1 MFTRFLFWPWFT
13 GLIFLIIGLF
23 VMRRN
28 IARAAGIDKLIALGP
43 ICFAAPLAA
52 FGAEHLAGARFLMQL
67 VPGWMPGRLFWA
79 YFVGVAL
86 IATAIS
92 FTLGRHVR
100 LSATSVGVM
109 FLLFVVLLHLP
120 NAAAHP
126 KDRFA
131 WAVVLR
137 DFSFGVGAW
146 AYAGSQEWHGERSN
160 WMVAMGRFGIGITL
174 LFFAIEHFLHPT
186 FAPGVPLEKVAPPWI
201 PAPSLWGYLTGAILL
216 AGSILILGTKRGNLG
231 AALVGLLIVVLTIV
245 VYAPLLVVATQ
256 ASEITEAI
264 NYIADTLLFAGALL
278 LLAQA
283 LGRRRSSSHL
293 ETTRV

>member
-23 VMRRN
+23 AVRGN
-28 IARAAGIDKLIALGP
+28 IARAAGIDKLVVLGP
-43 ICFAAPLAA
+43 IFFASPLAV

-86 IATAIS
+86 IASAIS

-100 LSATSVGVM
+100 LSGTLVGIM
-109 FLLFVVLLHLP
+109 FLLFVVLIHLP
-120 NAAAHP
+120 NAAVHP

-146 AYAGSQEWHGERSN
+146 AYAGSQEWNGERCN
-160 WMVAMGRFGIGITL
+160 WMVTVGRFGIGITL

-186 FAPGVPLEKVAPPWI
+186 FAPGVPLEKVTPPWI

-216 AGSILILGTKRGNLG
+216 AGSMVILGTKRGSLG
-231 AALVGLLIVVLTIV
+231 AALVGLLMVVLTIV
-245 VYAPLLVVATQ
+245 IYSPLLVVAKQGT
-256 ASEITEAI
+256 EINEAV
-264 NYIADTLLFAGALL
+264 NYIADTLLFGGALL

-283 LGRRRSSSHL
+283 LGRGSSSHFR
-293 ETTRV
+293 TT

>member
-1 MFTRFLFWPWFT
+1 VFTRFLFWPWFT

-23 VMRRN
+23 AMQRN
-28 IARAAGIDKLIALGP
+28 IARAAGIDKLVVLGP
-43 ICFAAPLAA
+43 IFFASPLAV

-86 IATAIS
+86 IASAIS

-100 LSATSVGVM
+100 LSGTLVGVM
-109 FLLFVVLLHLP
+109 FLLFVVLVHLP

-137 DFSFGVGAW
+137 DFSFGFGAW
-146 AYAGSQEWHGERSN
+146 AYAASQEWNGKRSN
-160 WMVAMGRFGIGITL
+160 WMVAVGRFGIGIAL

-186 FAPGVPLEKVAPPWI
+186 FAPGVPLEKVTPPWI

-216 AGSILILGTKRGNLG
+216 AGSIVILGTKRGSLG
-231 AALVGLLIVVLTIV
+231 AALVGLLMVVLTIV
-245 VYAPLLVVATQ
+245 IYSPLLVVAKQ
-256 ASEITEAI
+256 GSEINEAV
-264 NYIADTLLFAGALL
+264 NYIADTLLFGGALL

-283 LGRRRSSSHL
+283 LRRESSSHL
-293 ETTRV
+293 RMT

>member
-13 GLIFLIIGLF
+13 GLIFLIIGL
-23 VMRRN
+23 VAMQKN
-28 IARAAGIDKLIALGP
+28 LARAAGIDKLVVLGP
-43 ICFAAPLAA
+43 IFFATPLAV

-67 VPGWMPGRLFWA
+67 VPAWLPGRLFWA

-100 LSATSVGVM
+100 LSGTLVGVM
-109 FLLFVVLLHLP
+109 FLLFVALIHLP

-137 DFSFGVGAW
+137 DFSFGAAAW
-146 AYAGSQEWHGERSN
+146 AYAGTQEWNGKRSN
-160 WMVAMGRFGIGITL
+160 WMLALGRFGIGIVL
-174 LFFAIEHFLHPT
+174 LFFAIEHFLHPA
-186 FAPGVPLEKVAPPWI
+186 FAPGVPLEKMTPPWI
-201 PAPSLWGYLTGAILL
+201 PAPSLWGYLTGVILL
-216 AGSILILGTKRGNLG
+216 AGSMIILATRRGSSG
-231 AALVGLLIVVLTIV
+231 AALVGLLMVVLTIV
-245 VYAPLLVVATQ
+245 IYSPLLVVAKQ
-256 ASEITEAI
+256 ASEINEAV
-264 NYIADTLLFAGALL
+264 NYIADTLLFGGALL

-283 LGRRRSSSHL
+283 LGRASSTHL
-293 ETTRV
+293 RPT